1 MTTQARKPETQNSWL
16 SIKANSYRFLRA
28 AKRAEDF
35 ADANDQN
42 AATHDEPLFNNP
54 FKLEDLSVF
63 DDTTMREML
72 RNSMYGL
79 SIKDLATGLQRATP
93 KLTEKVTRNLPYRQ
107 RAEFLVLQQVRPTSA
122 EVEAAQKRILDS
134 LFWELTYWKT
144 PELYE
149 ELTEGENLHPGIF
162 RSLKTTLSGKT
173 VLDAGA
179 GSGRASFECLRDGA
193 KQVFAL
199 EPSPGLLHLLEQK
212 LATQPKPP
220 RIIPLRGRFDNIP
233 LENSSVDVALACSAF
248 TAEAAQGGEQGLAE
262 LQRVTKASGKVVI
275 IWPRPEDYDWLA
287 AQGFNYVAMP
297 LRQEMQVRFRSLEV
311 ARRCAQ
317 RFYAHNSR
325 LLRFLHEQKQPT
337 VPFSVLG
344 FNPPHDYCW
353 LEVKK

>member
-1 MTTQARKPETQNSWL
+1 MTIEANKPETSKSWL
-16 SIKANSYRFLRA
+16 SIKAKSYHFLKT
-28 AKRAEDF
+28 AKGAEDF
-35 ADANDQN
+35 RAVANQDE
-42 AATHDEPLFNNP
+42 ATPHEPLFNNP
-54 FKLEDLSVF
+54 FQLEDLSVF
-63 DDTTMREML
+63 DDTTMRQML

-79 SIKDLATGLQRATP
+79 SVKDLAKGLQGASP
-93 KLTEKVTRNLPYRQ
+93 KLTEKVLRNLPYRQ
-107 RAEFLVLQQVRPTSA
+107 RAQFLVLQQTRPAQA
-122 EVEAAQKRILDS
+122 EIKAAQKQLLDS

-162 RSLKTTLSGKT
+162 QSLKPTLSGKT

-212 LATQPKPP
+212 LANQPKPP

-233 LENSSVDVALACSAF
+233 LENNSVDVALACSAF

-262 LQRVTKASGKVVI
+262 LQRVTKTGGKVVI
-275 IWPRPEDYDWLA
+275 IWPRPEDYEWLA
-287 AQGFNYVAMP
+287 AHGFNYVAMP

-317 RFYAHNSR
+317 RFYARNPR
-325 LLRFLHEQKQPT
+325 LLRYLYEQKQPA

>member
-1 MTTQARKPETQNSWL
+1 MQSSKPETRKNWL
-16 SIKANSYRFLRA
+16 SIKASSYRFVKT
-28 AKRAEDF
+28 AKGAEDF
-35 ADANDQN
+35 VDTVDQDKE
-42 AATHDEPLFNNP
+42 AQHEPLFNNP
-54 FKLEDLSVF
+54 FQLEDLSVF
-63 DDTTMREML
+63 DDATMREML
-72 RNSMYGL
+72 RSSMHGL
-79 SIKDLATGLQRATP
+79 GVKDLATGLQGAAP
-93 KLTEKVTRNLPYRQ
+93 KLTEKVLRNLTYRQ
-107 RAEFLVLQQVRPTSA
+107 RAQFLALQQARPKRA
-122 EVEAAQKRILDS
+122 AVKAAQKQILDS

-179 GSGRASFECLRDGA
+179 GSGRACFECLRDEA

-212 LATQPKPP
+212 LVNQPKPP

-233 LENSSVDVALACSAF
+233 IENNSVDVALACSAF
-248 TAEAAQGGEQGLAE
+248 TAESAQGGEQGLSE
-262 LQRVTKASGKVVI
+262 LQRVTRAGGKVVI

-287 AQGFNYVAMP
+287 AHGFNYVAMP

-317 RFYAHNSR
+317 RFYARNSR
-325 LLRFLHEQKQPT
+325 LLRYLHEQKQPT